1 MTGVW
6 SFLLTENKVEK
17 EYTIDQ
23 MGALVT
29 NMTNNM
35 QSATL
40 NELHETGI
48 LNLTDVNLNE
58 PKTILGGKT
67 LGEYKIV
74 DIVKII
80 GMME

>member
-1 MTGVW
+1 LTGVW

-17 EYTIDQ
+17 EYSIDQ

-35 QSATL
+35 QNATL
-40 NELHETGI
+40 KELHETGI
-48 LNLTDVNLNE
+48 LNLTDVNLDE
-58 PKTILGGKT
+58 PKATLGGKT

-74 DIVKII
+74 DIVKVI
-80 GMME
+80 GMMG